1 MRLQQV
7 VRIGRRAVLGAGAL
21 ALAVGALAAV
31 PGTGG
36 ADDRRADWGAVY
48 TLTNDPD
55 GNELAAFP
63 LDAKGRLGKPVFY
76 PTCGDGTGGGLGN
89 QGALALSA
97 DGNFLYAVN
106 AGSDNV
112 SVFRLTRNGPQV
124 IQVIDAGGKRPV
136 SVAVQKN
143 RLYVLNAG
151 GAAGDADNVVGFE
164 VRGNGRL
171 RALEGAKHALS
182 AANTAPA
189 QVAFAPDGSALV
201 VTEKATDTITL
212 IALDRRGLPADAAAV
227 PSVGRTPFGFEF
239 SRDGFL
245 VVSEAFGGAADASA
259 VSSYWLDGDEGALE
273 PLSKSVPTTETA
285 ACWIAIT
292 RNGEYAYTTNTGS
305 DSITGYKLGR
315 KGKLARLTD
324 DGVTAE
330 TGNAPTDLA
339 VVGNR
344 ALFVL
349 NRDDGS
355 IGSYAIGAGGA
366 LKAVEVAGGLDG
378 AFRPTGLIVR

>member
-1 MRLQQV
+1 MRLQRTN
-7 VRIGRRAVLGAGAL
+7 RIGRRAVLGAGAL
-21 ALAVGALAAV
+21 ALAVGALVVA
-31 PGTGG
+31 PTTGG
-36 ADDRRADWGAVY
+36 ADDRRADWGTVY

-63 LDAKGRLGKPVFY
+63 LDEKGRLGKPVFY

-124 IQVIDAGGKRPV
+124 IQVVDAGG
-136 SVAVQKN
+136 AI
-143 RLYVLNAG
+143 
-151 GAAGDADNVVGFE
+151 GDADSVVGFE

-212 IALDRRGLPADAAAV
+212 IALDRRGLPVDAAAV

-259 VSSYWLDGDEGALE
+259 VSSYWLDGDEGTLE
-273 PLSKSVPTTETA
+273 PLSTSVPTTESA

-305 DSITGYKLGR
+305 DSITGFKIGR
-315 KGKLARLTD
+315 KGKLTSLTK

-366 LKAVEVAGGLDG
+366 LKAVEVVGGLNG